1 MTVAEMI
8 RETRVSH
15 HMTQE
20 EYGDKFGVTRQT
32 VSSWENDKSIPD
44 LEMLILICNT
54 YHISL
59 DVLLNEDAKYVNR
72 MDVLKKAIKWMKKI
86 LIPLAVLCVV
96 LLVVGLARYR
106 ITIKETEEF
115 RTRAEA
121 AGFSFE
127 NKIWVKREGNSTF
140 ELPNQVMPFWRN
152 EFYNSIISGSTI
164 LGDEPCSIDLNY
176 EDDVYTFLLQYGLDY
191 SIEGSVDARGNV
203 SYEKLSVDTEAFV
216 QENEKEMQDIIKK
229 MVYYYNVAYNI
240 GQ

>member
-8 RETRVSH
+8 RETRTSH

-72 MDVLKKAIKWMKKI
+72 LDVLKKGLRWMKKI

-96 LLVVGLARYR
+96 FLVLGFARYR
-106 ITIKETEEF
+106 IALKETKAFQTRVEE
-115 RTRAEA
+115 

-127 NKIWVKREGNSTF
+127 NKTWVKREENSTF
-140 ELPNQVMPFWRN
+140 ELPKQVMPFWRN
-152 EFYNSIISGSTI
+152 EFYNSILSGSTI
-164 LGDEPCSIDLNY
+164 IGDEPCSLYLNY
-176 EDDVYTFLLQYGLDY
+176 EDDVYTFLVQYGLDY
-191 SIEGSVDARGNV
+191 AIEGSVDARGNV
-203 SYEKLSVDTEAFV
+203 SYKKLSVDTEAFV